1 MLFEKERLG
10 CKNYFIY
17 SLVGER
23 AELLDT
29 TNPDWAPTVDLG
41 HDKILKNVTHLAVS
55 RNARAQKRNENKRRY
70 AEMASSSTSRKID
83 EVGLVQER
91 DYVESETS
99 SKCASAEGLKMS
111 GLLP

>member
-10 CKNYFIY
+10 CKDYFIY

-23 AELLDT
+23 ADLIDT

-41 HDKILKNVTHLAVS
+41 HDKIKKTVTQLAVS
-55 RNARAQKRNENKRRY
+55 RNARAQKRNENKRKY
-70 AEMASSSTSRKID
+70 HEMASSSTSTKID
-83 EVGLVQER
+83 EVEVVQER

-99 SKCASAEGLKMS
+99 SKCALSVG
-111 GLLP
+111 P

>member
-10 CKNYFIY
+10 CKDYFIY

-41 HDKILKNVTHLAVS
+41 HDKI
-55 RNARAQKRNENKRRY
+55 
-70 AEMASSSTSRKID
+70 
-83 EVGLVQER
+83 
-91 DYVESETS
+91 
-99 SKCASAEGLKMS
+99 
-111 GLLP
+111 